1 MTDTLQPPQS
11 ATGSDTLSQPLV
23 PLAAVRP
30 AGYAAPAQ
38 FSESHPEA
46 LAELA
51 AQVLSDRQAVQRLSD
66 RVVELLHRDLLRQQE
81 RSRGAG
87 RRW

>member
-1 MTDTLQPPQS
+1 MTETLQPPQS
-11 ATGSDTLSQPLV
+11 AVGSETLSQPLV

-38 FSESHPEA
+38 FFDSHPEA
-46 LAELA
+46 LAQVA
-51 AQVLSDRQAVQRLSD
+51 AQVLADPLAVQRLSD
-66 RVVELLHRDLLRQQE
+66 RVIQLLQQDLRLQRE
-81 RSRGAG
+81 RNRGAG